1 LFAAFLIMTAVLLI
15 VPGPII
21 TLVIAIG
28 ASQGMRVAL
37 ITVSA
42 KKKHLRKQGPR
53 PHFAA
58 RFASADC
65 AITLLIDCKRPVAA
79 AKSHT
84 CFFNPECHAC
94 RQLAD
99 ATIPSRRCATG

>member
-1 LFAAFLIMTAVLLI
+1 MFAAFLIMTAVLLI

-65 AITLLIDCKRPVAA
+65 AIALLINCKQPLAPT
-79 AKSHT
+79 KSRS
-84 CFFNPECHAC
+84 CF
-94 RQLAD
+94 
-99 ATIPSRRCATG
+99 